1 MHLLGPSI
9 GIRIGGIEEDGNQ
22 PDFGYEFAQQFQPFR
37 DEFSEE
43 QTDPGDIPARP
54 VETGDETFLNRITTH
69 GEDNGNCRRR
79 CPGRG
84 DRRNRTCEYH
94 SDLAANQ
101 VVRKRREPSVLSL
114 RPAVFD
120 LYGLAD
126 HESSFPEALMESGH
140 VIFPFDGRSP
150 VQKSDHWHRLL
161 RPRREWPSS
170 RRTTEQRDELAPG
183 AHSITSSA
191 RARSDG
197 GTSRPSAL
205 AVLRLMISSNLVGA
219 CTGRSAGFSPLR
231 MRST

>member
-1 MHLLGPSI
+1 MHLLGPRI

-54 VETGDETFLNRITTH
+54 VETGDETFLDRITTH

-84 DRRNRTCEYH
+84 DHRNRTCEHH

-114 RPAVFD
+114 RPEVFD

-150 VQKSDHWHRLL
+150 VQKSDHRHSWLL
-161 RPRREWPSS
+161 RARNDRPRC
-170 RRTTEQRDELAPG
+170 RRAAE
-183 AHSITSSA
+183 
-191 RARSDG
+191 
-197 GTSRPSAL
+197 
-205 AVLRLMISSNLVGA
+205 
-219 CTGRSAGFSPLR
+219 
-231 MRST
+231 